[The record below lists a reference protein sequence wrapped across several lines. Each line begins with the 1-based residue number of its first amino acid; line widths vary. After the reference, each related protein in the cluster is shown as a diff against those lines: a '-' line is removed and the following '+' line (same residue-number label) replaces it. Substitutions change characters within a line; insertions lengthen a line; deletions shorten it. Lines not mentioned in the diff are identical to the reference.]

1 MKPNVVLVSFQTSYT
16 VVIALGRHPY
26 GGGAAAVMKLDGNMN
41 VMSRSNTWPVVV
53 VRLEHDGAVHVTDNG
68 PSDDGGPCTA
78 VTDDMTGLFGGGG
91 GGGVGGV
98 DVNGVGG
105 GDGTA
110 ADTCPLAP
118 LSARKRATL
127 QRHYY
132 PEGGWGWVIVATA
145 VAVHVLNHGLQLS
158 AAVMLRPAAAK
169 HGQPAVNTGQSA
181 ANNIFC
187 NSYLLILLD
196 ARSFKTSQK
205 YVFGNLSSI

>member
-1 MKPNVVLVSFQTSYT
+1 MYIKPNVVLVSFQIRYCTA
-16 VVIALGRHPY
+16 VIALGRPPY

-53 VRLEHDGAVHVTDNG
+53 VRLEHDGGVHVTDNG

-78 VTDDMTGLFGGGG
+78 VTDDMTGLFGGVGSGG
-91 GGGVGGV
+91 GGGVGDV
-98 DVNGVGG
+98 DVNGVGGGG

-145 VAVHVLNHGLQLS
+145 VAVHLLNHGLQLS

-169 HGQPAVNTGQSA
+169 HGQPVVNTGQCAA
-181 ANNIFC
+181 ANNVLC
-187 NSYLLILLD
+187 
-196 ARSFKTSQK
+196 RR
-205 YVFGNLSSI
+205 